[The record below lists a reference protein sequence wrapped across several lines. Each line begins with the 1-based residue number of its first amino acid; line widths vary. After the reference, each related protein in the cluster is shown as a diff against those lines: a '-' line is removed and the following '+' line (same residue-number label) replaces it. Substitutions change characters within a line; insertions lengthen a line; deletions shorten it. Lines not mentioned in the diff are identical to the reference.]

1 MIFLSKLSGNSQT
14 KLEHFEEKLEVSFTA
29 NWRLKIILNY
39 NINLENW
46 TFASNDCYLPWTKL
60 IFVRNNGKK
69 MDI

>member
-46 TFASNDCYLPWTKL
+46 TFASNDCYLP
-60 IFVRNNGKK
+60 
-69 MDI
+69 

>member
-39 NINLENW
+39 KKYNIKLEIGLL
-46 TFASNDCYLPWTKL
+46 LPM
-60 IFVRNNGKK
+60 IVICHEQN
-69 MDI
+69 